1 MEKVQ
6 EYLNQLTAIERK
18 NSPETFYYQGDFS
31 LLETGR
37 RVAVVGSR
45 KVSDLGVKR
54 VGLIVKKLVQNNIT
68 VVSGL
73 AEGVDTA
80 AHSSAIKY
88 GGNTISVIGTS
99 LDQYYPK
106 KNKDLQDMI
115 AKEHLLIS
123 QFPKSY
129 PTTPKNFPMRNRT
142 MALISD
148 ATIIVEATEKSG
160 TMHQGWEA
168 LRLGRSL
175 YILENI
181 ISEHNISWAKEMLQ
195 YGAEIITNDNIQDI
209 LDDLPFLTSKELYAI

>member
-1 MEKVQ
+1 MDKVQ
-6 EYLNQLTAIERK
+6 EYLKKLTAIEIK
-18 NSPETFYYQGDFS
+18 NSPDTFYYQGNFS
-31 LLETGR
+31 FLELGR

-45 KVSDLGVKR
+45 KVSDLGLKKVDF
-54 VGLIVKKLVQNNIT
+54 IVKKLIQNNIT

-88 GGNTISVIGTS
+88 GGKTISVIGTP

-106 KNKDLQDMI
+106 KNKDLQDLI
-115 AKEHLLIS
+115 AKDHLLIS
-123 QFPKSY
+123 QFPKGY

-142 MALISD
+142 MALVSD

-175 YILENI
+175 FILDSI
-181 ISEHNISWAKEMLQ
+181 ITEYNISWAKEMLQ
-195 YGAEIITNDNIQDI
+195 YGAEIITSDNIQDI
-209 LDDLPFLTSKELYAI
+209 LEDLPFLTSKELYAV